1 MSNSSRELLLICSNI
16 KQLSESNLLNI
27 NSIKDISEEIFDIT
41 VNKPIP
47 NRISLISKKT
57 SNIIRKE
64 NTLLN
69 INKEIYSNCNKIEE
83 ILLNLFRKKN
93 DNDNNVNFNEL
104 TENFKR
110 RNNEFEKLRKIN
122 ENLNN
127 EINSL
132 KNRLNATYPQ
142 NKFLNEELIDI
153 YSVEKFN
160 ILGNKKEIK
169 KKETKQKIP
178 SENNSKI
185 DNRALKDLKEREK
198 QLEEETKKLKEQNLK
213 DKNLISQL
221 ETEINKFK
229 SELKSKESSS
239 LDITSKL
246 SKAENELKKLQDDY
260 IKLLTENEEKKA
272 SIVNKDSLIKDLMKD
287 CDDKKK
293 LIEKEK
299 NNNNK
304 KDNDILILNKEIE
317 ELKQKIE
324 KDKELYETRI
334 KEATDLA
341 SKNVPMLTKKFK
353 ELMTEIE
360 ILKKDKKNLEQI
372 NKELLEEKNNFN
384 TKLEEANKIA
394 KEAQM
399 KLKSK
404 EALIKQIQKRL
415 NTTNNSNGNINT
427 PSEKK
432 EEIKPIINNEE
443 IINLKNDI
451 KNKDE
456 LMAQLYKEKE
466 NLEEKLKN
474 YMTDNKDELIQK
486 INRKDEVISIQ
497 KNKIEDLEKKLKNSD
512 ISDKNEELN
521 RDNLEDE
528 LKNKKMK
535 LNKLEM
541 KITVAKVN
549 FNKLL
554 KEIQISNENKLFII
568 QLMKNL
574 GFDDKDIKMIEEKIK
589 ESK

>member
-16 KQLSESNLLNI
+16 KQLSESNLFNI

-93 DNDNNVNFNEL
+93 GDDNNVNFNEL
-104 TENFKR
+104 IENFKR

-153 YSVEKFN
+153 YSVEKLN
-160 ILGNKKEIK
+160 ILSNKKEIK
-169 KKETKQKIP
+169 KKESKPKIP

-185 DNRALKDLKEREK
+185 DNRALKDLKEKEK
-198 QLEEETKKLKEQNLK
+198 QFEEETKKLKEQNLK

-221 ETEINKFK
+221 ETQINKFK

-260 IKLLTENEEKKA
+260 IKLLTENEEKKS

-293 LIEKEK
+293 LIEEEK
-299 NNNNK
+299 NNNKK

-317 ELKQKIE
+317 ELKQKIG

-415 NTTNNSNGNINT
+415 NTTNNSNGNINI

-512 ISDKNEELN
+512 INDKNEELN